1 MKKIKVKGGLN
12 IPLHGSVDN
21 LSNLEEIR
29 PKFNAVLS
37 EDYFGLKP
45 KILVKEGDVVEQ
57 ASPLFE
63 DKTNPEFNVRSPVA
77 GKVHSINRG
86 EKRPLVSII
95 IEATPN
101 DEPKSC

>member
-12 IPLHGSVDN
+12 IPLHTVDN

-45 KILVKEGDVVEQ
+45 KYSLKKVMWLIKLHHFSKTKPILG
-57 ASPLFE
+57 L
-63 DKTNPEFNVRSPVA
+63 T
-77 GKVHSINRG
+77 
-86 EKRPLVSII
+86 
-95 IEATPN
+95 
-101 DEPKSC
+101 